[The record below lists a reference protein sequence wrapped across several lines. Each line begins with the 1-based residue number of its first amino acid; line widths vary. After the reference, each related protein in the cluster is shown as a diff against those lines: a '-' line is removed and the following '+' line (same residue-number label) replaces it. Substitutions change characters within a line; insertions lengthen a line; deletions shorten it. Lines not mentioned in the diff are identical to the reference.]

1 MFTHN
6 EITIT
11 ATAEQLG
18 TTKEA
23 IIAWIK
29 ENFEQLPDVVPLRDQ
44 VSGHVIG
51 PTGFAC
57 YKQSETYTG
66 LEWSIETIENDLI
79 FIVYQMH
86 SINRGSDQLIMF
98 NKDIIKKIWEETES
112 EEMKNAYYAPSNF
125 KPKNP
130 SLYCI
135 APPNWWK
142 SNFDLV
148 SEATSLDSYVY
159 LNIKPWLAN
168 NPGMTPLDY
177 PVIKLNGGEI
187 IPSQHAEWFKE
198 RYSDLMRNFY
208 AAKESIQL
216 VETEIRHAARELEF
230 LKEKRLKIFEGL

>member
-6 EITIT
+6 EITIA
-11 ATAEQLG
+11 ATPEQLG
-18 TTKEA
+18 TTKDA

-29 ENFEQLPDVVPLRDQ
+29 ENFEALPDKMPEREQ
-44 VSGHVIG
+44 VSGHVINS
-51 PTGFAC
+51 TGFAC

-86 SINRGSDQLIMF
+86 SIERGSDQLIMF
-98 NKDIIKKIWEETES
+98 SKEIIKKIWEETEC
-112 EEMKNAYYAPSNF
+112 EEIKKAYYGASDF
-125 KPKNP
+125 KPKNK

-148 SEATSLDSYVY
+148 SEAPSLDSYVY
-159 LNIKPWLAN
+159 LNIKPWLAS
-168 NPGMTPLDY
+168 NPGKTPLDY

-187 IPSQHAEWFKE
+187 IPSQHTEWFKE
-198 RYSDLMRNFY
+198 RYSDLMKTFY
-208 AAKESIQL
+208 NAQEAIRL
-216 VETEIRHAARELEF
+216 VDTEIRHAARELQF